1 MFGKKG
7 KKGSARPINQSASSS
22 DIGGANPGA
31 PYAEPVVEM
40 AAPAPAP
47 APAMPSSLGSL
58 NGGGAPASQQMVRAA
73 DGDLTRTDGHGV
85 WDAGSRV
92 QRHMLQ
98 TGVDTSGLANS
109 TGNKF
114 VPKDAISGSVPP
126 DWQKD
131 ARLGRIE
138 AVDAQVDSLHRALD
152 QQPDATVNVSA
163 GCLLPGERVVSE
175 LHCIGFVNWP
185 AKDDQTVG
193 DCRVVLTQTKE
204 NTRRLMLVSNEKTL
218 VLEAEESFDFSNT
231 TGGCCMGGGSTGGI
245 KGVRNYKAVRSG
257 AASFGVVSVDNQ
269 LLSCTSEVV
278 TKTRIEKSLEFVPE
292 PRQQPEPCCES
303 CIPGCSKDPCCG
315 LCALTSCL
323 CKLACKACKPKTEE
337 GKVDYKMAATDKEKT
352 LEQIVSTTDDSKDP
366 VTKLNSKT
374 TQTRYYGLNLVW
386 ADPAKQKLVEVIA
399 IAQPQTGQQ
408 QLAAFVGAVAHDLR
422 APEIYPNLVA
432 ANRDLRKMAQGK
444 SLGGFGAGLKGKK

>member
-47 APAMPSSLGSL
+47 AMPSAVSAHGSL

-73 DGDLTRTDGHGV
+73 DGDLTRTDGHGL
-85 WDAGSRV
+85 WDASSRV
-92 QRHMLQ
+92 QRHMLH
-98 TGVDTSGLANS
+98 TGVDTSGPANS
-109 TGNKF
+109 TGNKL
-114 VPKDAISGSVPP
+114 VSKDSSSGTVPP

-138 AVDAQVDSLHRALD
+138 AADAEVDSLHRALD
-152 QQPDATVNVSA
+152 QQPDATVDVSA

-175 LHCIGFVNWP
+175 LHCIGFVNFP

-204 NTRRLMLVSNEKTL
+204 NKRRLMLVSNEKTL
-218 VLEAEESFDFSNT
+218 VLEAVEEFDFENT
-231 TGGCCMGGGSTGGI
+231 TGGCCMGGGSNGGV
-245 KGVRNYKAVRSG
+245 KGTRNYKAVRSG

-278 TKTRIEKSLEFVPE
+278 TKTRIEKSLSFVTV
-292 PRQQPEPCCES
+292 PRQPEPCCES

-315 LCALTSCL
+315 LCALTACL
-323 CKLACKACKPKTEE
+323 CKLACKVCKPQTEK
-337 GKVDYKMAATDKEKT
+337 GSVAYAMAATDKEKT
-352 LEQIVSTTDDSKDP
+352 LEQIVSTTDNSEDP

-422 APEIYPNLVA
+422 APEIYADLVA